1 MVEEFDSPWGC
12 HSQKDKV
19 TDREAYIAF
28 NLTEHIGS
36 IGVSRLVARH
46 GSVAAAWEMY
56 PKKTSRNGGAVNWE
70 DEIAKAKAIGV
81 SLITPADED
90 YPPQLLAA
98 SGHPIVLYVK
108 GNVKA
113 LSRPSIALV
122 GTRKATS
129 YGLDQAFRFA
139 RDLAANGW
147 VVISGLALGID
158 AECHRGAISVDNG
171 VTVGV
176 IGSALNRF
184 YPEKNIALAREIVE
198 KGGAVVSEFPFGRAP
213 DQQTFPQRN
222 HVVAGLARAVIAVE
236 APAKSGTMITMG
248 LAADLGRT
256 VMAIPG
262 RVDSQAS
269 AGCLALIRSGAILVR
284 SPRDVESEMSN
295 LPGLSAPKPPQAVI
309 APSPAIELPGMGAEE
324 IAVMRE
330 VTDEGISMDELVRK
344 TSLSPAQVNSTAM
357 TLLMKERIRF
367 LPGNRIALPRK

>member
-1 MVEEFDSPWGC
+1 M
-12 HSQKDKV
+12 
-19 TDREAYIAF
+19 
-28 NLTEHIGS
+28 TEHVGS
-36 IGVSRLVARH
+36 IGVARLAAQC
-46 GSVAAAWEMY
+46 GGVAAAWEMY
-56 PKKTSRNGGAVNWE
+56 PNKVSRSGGAVDWQG
-70 DEIAKAKAIGV
+70 EIAKAEAIGV
-81 SLITPADED
+81 KIVTPADDD

-98 SGHPIVLYVK
+98 SGHPIALYVK

-113 LSRPSIALV
+113 LSKPSIAMV
-122 GTRKATS
+122 GTRKATP

-147 VVISGLALGID
+147 VIVSGLALGID
-158 AECHRGAISVDNG
+158 AECHRGAISVEKG

-176 IGSALNRF
+176 IGSALNKF
-184 YPEKNIALAREIVE
+184 YPEKNISLAREIVE

-236 APAKSGTMITMG
+236 APFKSGTMITMG
-248 LAADLGRT
+248 IAADLGRT

-269 AGCLALIRSGAILVR
+269 AGCLALIRDGAVLVR
-284 SPRDVESEMSN
+284 SPRDVESELSN
-295 LPGLSAPKPPQAVI
+295 LPGLDAPRTAQQNSAPPTA
-309 APSPAIELPGMGAEE
+309 ASPAMSAEE
-324 IAVMRE
+324 IAIMRE

-357 TLLMKERIRF
+357 TLLMKERVRF
-367 LPGNRIALPRK
+367 LPGNRIALPRRS